1 MGMAIQAI
9 YKAWSVTSIKLSHV
23 FSAESKNSITKI
35 FQDFKKKSRKNKGFS
50 WFFLITYFVIFHF
63 NKS

>member
-35 FQDFKKKSRKNKGFS
+35 FQDFKKKKVGKIKDFLGF
-50 WFFLITYFVIFHF
+50 F
-63 NKS
+63 